1 MKKKLKSKKSKQ
13 RKTKNKSKQKK
24 TKQRAVKKTSLIKD
38 PPFSD
43 ELNQGSDATEG
54 LIQYHYQ
61 YYTNITDYIEYL
73 CDSSKLLMKRICLLK
88 DPINCTLLLDQKD
101 LKKGIQLKYSSQS
114 DFVSF
119 IQDCISDKKVRFI
132 PIILETVKKNMN
144 HANIIVIDVRK
155 KQIELFEPHGNRSD
169 DSTLHNIKKSYSIK
183 KTHLKKFFKTILDY
197 KFISVVDEL
206 KKHSLQGKYDA
217 NSGYCI
223 TWSLLY
229 FHYKVLNPSVSYKK
243 LIHYIDKKI
252 NLEKLLQYAKHVE
265 ETLKSI

>member
-1 MKKKLKSKKSKQ
+1 MKTKKKSKKRS
-13 RKTKNKSKQKK
+13 
-24 TKQRAVKKTSLIKD
+24 VKKTSSIKD

-43 ELNQGSDATEG
+43 ELSQGSDATEG

-73 CDSSKLLMKRICLLK
+73 CDKNKSLLKKICLMN
-88 DPINCTLLLDQKD
+88 DPIDCTLLLDQKD
-101 LKKGIQLKYSSQS
+101 FKKGIQLKYISKS

-119 IQDCISDKKVRFI
+119 IQECTRDKKVRFI

-169 DSTLHNIKKSYSIK
+169 DSTLHHIKKSYSK
-183 KTHLKKFFKTILDY
+183 KKSYLKKFFKEFLDY
-197 KFISVVDEL
+197 KFINVVDEL
-206 KKHSLQGKYDA
+206 KKHTLQARYDS

-229 FHYKVLNPSVSYKK
+229 FHYKVLNPSVSYKR

-252 NLEKLLQYAKHVE
+252 NLDKLLKYAKHVE
-265 ETLKSI
+265 DTLKSI